1 MSTQT
6 RSRTE
11 QQEARRNFLVTGA
24 RSFLRGTAAMA
35 KFHREVYHG
44 CRKALENQLPALEKA
59 LAMKLDARHIFADPD
74 TWEWQK
80 LELADPAGSVGARLW
95 IENWGTIYC
104 YCWWRYGEN
113 GEEPVLS
120 AVASIVSTKA
130 ATRQQWEQA
139 LKSVDPRVDRDQ
151 WELFI
156 EQVLSPDAFGDF
168 ESALNELLGSFAA
181 LLEKAKGRLK
191 PAR

>member
-6 RSRTE
+6 RLQAE

-24 RSFLRGTAAMA
+24 RSFLQGTAAMA

-59 LAMKLDARHIFADPD
+59 LAMKLDARAIIADPD
-74 TWEWQK
+74 TWD
-80 LELADPAGSVGARLW
+80 LADPAESVGARLW
-95 IENWGTIYC
+95 IENWGNIYS
-104 YCWWRYGEN
+104 YCWWRYGED
-113 GEEPVLS
+113 GEEPVVS
-120 AVASIVSTKA
+120 AVASIESAKA

-139 LKSVDPRVDRDQ
+139 LKSVDPRVDRDER
-151 WELFI
+151 ELWI

-181 LLEKAKGRLK
+181 LLAKAKGRLK
-191 PAR
+191 PTG